1 MTVQKMQQEI
11 LRLKKGRRT
20 SVFWPTPTR
29 ARRFWRWRISL
40 GIPYGLSL
48 EAAKVP
54 QKGVLMCGVR
64 FMAETCKILN
74 PGKKV
79 LLANPLAGCP
89 MAEQMDVATLR
100 KLRRSTPAI
109 PSWPI
114 STRRRS

>member
-11 LRLKKGRRT
+11 LRLKKEKDICILAHAYQSQAVLEVADFVGD
-20 SVFWPTPTR
+20 S
-29 ARRFWRWRISL
+29 
-40 GIPYGLSL
+40 YGLSL

-100 KLRRSTPAI
+100 KLKAQYPGYTVVLI
-109 PSWPI
+109 
-114 STRRRS
+114 